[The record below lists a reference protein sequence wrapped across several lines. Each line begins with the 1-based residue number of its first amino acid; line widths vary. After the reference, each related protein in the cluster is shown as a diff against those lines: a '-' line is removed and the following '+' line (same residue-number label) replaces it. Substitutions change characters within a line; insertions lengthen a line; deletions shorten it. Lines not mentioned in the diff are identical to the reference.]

1 MIGQVNGAPR
11 EPLVER
17 VQLPGGSALSY
28 CQTPLIR
35 GALARLLGMVAFALV
50 LGLGLAPAKADR
62 DALFAALKTAQSER
76 AARAIEAEIWES
88 WIDAA
93 PTQEINALTR
103 EAMRKRGEYD
113 FEGARLILN
122 EVVAQAPGYPE
133 GWNQRAFVLFLQEK
147 YDAALSDLDRALA
160 LEPRHFGAMSGKA
173 RILMG
178 QGRMRLGQEVLR
190 KAVALHPFLQERGML
205 IPLPDDTQTESP
217 GQPL

>member
-1 MIGQVNGAPR
+1 MSHRKTPPPSR
-11 EPLVER
+11 HPLHCRFV
-17 VQLPGGSALSY
+17 
-28 CQTPLIR
+28 
-35 GALARLLGMVAFALV
+35 LARVLGAVAVAFV
-50 LGLGLAPAKADR
+50 LALAPANADTE
-62 DALFAALKTAQSER
+62 ALFAALKTAQSER
-76 AARAIEAEIWES
+76 DARAIEAEIWES

-122 EVVAQAPGYPE
+122 EVVSQAPGYAE

-178 QGRMRLGQEVLR
+178 QGRMRLGQQVLR
-190 KAVALHPFLQERGML
+190 EAVALHPFLQERSML
-205 IPLPDDTQTESP
+205 IPLPDDTPSEP
-217 GQPL
+217 AGQSL

>member
-1 MIGQVNGAPR
+1 MSHRKTPPPSR
-11 EPLVER
+11 HPLHR
-17 VQLPGGSALSY
+17 
-28 CQTPLIR
+28 R
-35 GALARLLGMVAFALV
+35 FALARVLGAVAVAFILA
-50 LGLGLAPAKADR
+50 LAPAKADM

-76 AARAIEAEIWES
+76 DARAIEAEIWES

-122 EVVAQAPGYPE
+122 DVVAQAPGYAE

-147 YDAALSDLDRALA
+147 YDAALSDLDKALA

-178 QGRMRLGQEVLR
+178 QGRMRLGQQVLR
-190 KAVALHPFLQERGML
+190 EAVALHPYLQERSML
-205 IPLPDDTQTESP
+205 IPLPDDAPSEP
-217 GQPL
+217 AGQPL

>member
-1 MIGQVNGAPR
+1 MSHRKTPPPSR
-11 EPLVER
+11 HPLLR
-17 VQLPGGSALSY
+17 
-28 CQTPLIR
+28 R
-35 GALARLLGMVAFALV
+35 FALARVLGAVAVAFV
-50 LGLGLAPAKADR
+50 LALAPANADTE
-62 DALFAALKTAQSER
+62 ALFAALKTAQSER
-76 AARAIEAEIWES
+76 DARAIEAEIWES

-122 EVVAQAPGYPE
+122 EVVSQAPGYAE

-147 YDAALSDLDRALA
+147 YDAALSDLDRTLA

-178 QGRMRLGQEVLR
+178 QGRMRLGQQVLR
-190 KAVALHPFLQERGML
+190 EAVALHPFLQERSML
-205 IPLPDDTQTESP
+205 IPLPDDTPSEP
-217 GQPL
+217 AGQPL